1 MFLLEIFLKN
11 KFSYSLETPNIKPRM
26 GFFNWNTFA
35 EFTEDCMYAIEL
47 GRAE

>member
-26 GFFNWNTFA
+26 GFL
-35 EFTEDCMYAIEL
+35 IETL
-47 GRAE
+47 SIKKLKIEKLKTGLHVCN